1 MLNLTPRSFMLRRKA
16 PSRAAE
22 AERRDSAG
30 ITCGNP
36 GLLSKTEPR
45 ASRMRET
52 YRTQS
57 IVGASP
63 CHPVGLP
70 IVPRTS
76 RTAVLPSQ
84 SREYV
89 PAENGM

>member
-1 MLNLTPRSFMLRRKA
+1 MLHLTLRSFMLRRKA

-45 ASRMRET
+45 ASRIAGDLPNAVYCRSLAMPSGRIT
-52 YRTQS
+52 YRAPYLKNS
-57 IVGASP
+57 RFA
-63 CHPVGLP
+63 LP
-70 IVPRTS
+70 IEGVC
-76 RTAVLPSQ
+76 A
-84 SREYV
+84 
-89 PAENGM
+89 G